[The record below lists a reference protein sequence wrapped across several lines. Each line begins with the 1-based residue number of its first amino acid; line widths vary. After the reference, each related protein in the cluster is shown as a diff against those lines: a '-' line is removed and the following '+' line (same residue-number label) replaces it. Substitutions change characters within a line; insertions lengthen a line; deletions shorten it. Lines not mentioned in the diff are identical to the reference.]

1 MSSDAL
7 DGPTTKTFQAPNVTS
22 SKVEK
27 PSFEIIQPRD
37 RIVCVMQVMLPKPE
51 EFVTASL
58 AFSSCSLIVS
68 LSVYPSFSS
77 LVLQSCVCVFYGL
90 ST

>member
-37 RIVCVMQVMLPKPE
+37 RIVCHAGDVAKTRGICDSEPGVLFLLSDRFFVCLP
-51 EFVTASL
+51 
-58 AFSSCSLIVS
+58 II
-68 LSVYPSFSS
+68 
-77 LVLQSCVCVFYGL
+77 
-90 ST
+90 